1 MSAPSWL
8 VRNSAPLGVAAA
20 TYALAVGLPAG
31 DPDTYWHIASG
42 RWMLDHRALLRE
54 DVFSSTIR
62 GQPYS
67 VGEWLGQLALAL
79 AYQAGSWQGIAVLR
93 ALLVAV
99 AAFFLTRVARRFG
112 APWPAAIPVVLFAL
126 ALSRQAWGDRP
137 QLFSI
142 ALFPLVLELC
152 FAARAGERRAL
163 WALPP
168 LLLIW
173 TVLHGGYALG
183 LVVVGVFAAEAVL
196 LRRAEARAFVLTAV
210 ACFVATLLDPGS
222 LGLGSAASHV
232 LSPPRS
238 IVEEMPPD
246 ILRPAGL
253 VFATFVAAALAGALL
268 TRGTLLEALLLIPL
282 LWLGLSAQRHLHWFA
297 FAATPFLA
305 AQAAVL
311 WARLPYRR
319 GRAYPLPPAA
329 RAALALALTAG
340 ALATTV
346 SAPPEPDE
354 RPYPVGAA
362 DALRTGSGTLLH
374 EYDWGGW
381 LIFRHPERPVFID
394 GRLFPFMPAVF
405 DDYVE
410 LTSLRPRWREVL
422 ERRGIREVLLR
433 PERPL
438 SVALRELGWRVR
450 AEGPGFVLLAR
461 P

>member
-1 MSAPSWL
+1 M
-8 VRNSAPLGVAAA
+8 
-20 TYALAVGLPAG
+20 
-31 DPDTYWHIASG
+31 
-42 RWMLDHRALLRE
+42 
-54 DVFSSTIR
+54 
-62 GQPYS
+62 
-67 VGEWLGQLALAL
+67 
-79 AYQAGSWQGIAVLR
+79 
-93 ALLVAV
+93 
-99 AAFFLTRVARRFG
+99 
-112 APWPAAIPVVLFAL
+112 
-126 ALSRQAWGDRP
+126 
-137 QLFSI
+137 
-142 ALFPLVLELC
+142 
-152 FAARAGERRAL
+152 
-163 WALPP
+163 
-168 LLLIW
+168 
-173 TVLHGGYALG
+173 
-183 LVVVGVFAAEAVL
+183 
-196 LRRAEARAFVLTAV
+196 
-210 ACFVATLLDPGS
+210 
-222 LGLGSAASHV
+222 
-232 LSPPRS
+232 
-238 IVEEMPPD
+238 
-246 ILRPAGL
+246 
-253 VFATFVAAALAGALL
+253 
-268 TRGTLLEALLLIPL
+268 
-282 LWLGLSAQRHLHWFA
+282 HWFA